1 MPWVA
6 IIGDWRVTLFESK
19 TSRDIK
25 QTIFHQI
32 PSTCALMILPFNHH
46 VWTSKNLDKCR
57 QMNDYNMTKHVNSR
71 ALAGRSMWGTMA
83 KARLLQKTFTL
94 LFCSFKF
101 CSWFSTRKKA
111 KLPSKTF
118 LLHHHLLFLHQD
130 SRRESLPK
138 ILQRFP
144 YLSPSFL
151 YQQEIWKEKVFFPKK
166 TILVAPARGMR
177 G

>member
-1 MPWVA
+1 
-6 IIGDWRVTLFESK
+6 
-19 TSRDIK
+19 
-25 QTIFHQI
+25 
-32 PSTCALMILPFNHH
+32 MITRWP
-46 VWTSKNLDKCR
+46 TMSI
-57 QMNDYNMTKHVNSR
+57 SR

-94 LFCSFKF
+94 LFCYFKF

-151 YQQEIWKEKVFFPKK
+151 YQQEIWKEKVFFLKRQFLWPR
-166 TILVAPARGMR
+166 LVEWEDNGKRKSEKVANGLFWTFHLDVQQQQIVSDPREEQWWGR
-177 G
+177 V